1 MRRGNVTLRRIAA
14 VVTVTAIIAACSP
27 DALRHVGAADLLFTD
42 EGPPILRAA
51 YLFDGD
57 LSDAEGGTTLEING
71 AEFGE
76 DRAGNGSGALYWYDD
91 VGAVLPEGAL
101 PRTLSV
107 WVRIP
112 DLSDQ
117 VNVDYTGLSIGLQ
130 GQPLGSEEWEQTEL
144 KLGVNYSTWTGDAYL
159 SYQAR
164 VRFEASG
171 GYLESEQTSLGNR
184 VGSSDPWR
192 LGAWNHLALLWD
204 RAGYVSLFVNGDV
217 VGTTGQPIP
226 DGALASLAY
235 LMIHSESGGYD
246 PDDDIPTESETVA
259 IDEFLLFENALSADQ
274 ILAIAEDRFELPPN

>member
-184 VGSSDPWR
+184 VGRRAIEVWFVDLRHNGSIGVRGAFPNRDGAVESDEADDPAGLRDVGVNRRVAR
-192 LGAWNHLALLWD
+192 L
-204 RAGYVSLFVNGDV
+204 VNGDPLDLEGV
-217 VGTTGQPIP
+217 AREQGVRDSVLIVELGVGIGV
-226 DGALASLAY
+226 DDHAGARR
-235 LMIHSESGGYD
+235 
-246 PDDDIPTESETVA
+246 V
-259 IDEFLLFENALSADQ
+259 
-274 ILAIAEDRFELPPN
+274 R